1 MMNKSVGFV
10 GGGRVTRIILTGLK
24 RAGQMPSV
32 VVVSDPN
39 VGVLQTLKEKFPEIE
54 IAPNDNRP
62 PAGQEVV
69 FIALHPPAFG
79 DMVGEL
85 KAGLKPDTRLISLAP
100 KLTIARLSAALD
112 GFERIVRMIPNAPS
126 VVNQGY
132 NPVAFA
138 PGLSETE
145 KQELLAWFSLL
156 GTCPE
161 VPEENLEAYAI
172 LTAMG
177 PTYLWFQL
185 YELQEIGRSF
195 GLSDEAVAEGIMQM
209 GLGTLK
215 TMTGS
220 GLSPAEVMDLVPVK
234 PLYDDEATIKGLY
247 RSKLEALFKKL
258 KS

>member
-1 MMNKSVGFV
+1 MNKSVGFV
-10 GGGRVTRIILTGLK
+10 GGGRVTRIILAGFK
-24 RAGQMPSV
+24 RAGQMPSS

-39 VGVLQTLKEKFPEIE
+39 LEVLQKLKEEFPDIG
-54 IAPNDNRP
+54 ITVNDNRT

-69 FIALHPPAFG
+69 LAALHPPALA
-79 DMVGEL
+79 DTVAQL
-85 KAGLKPDTRLISLAP
+85 KESLKPHALLISLAP
-100 KLTIARLSAALD
+100 KLTIAKLSASLD
-112 GFERIVRMIPNAPS
+112 GFQRIMRMIPNAPS
-126 VVNQGY
+126 VVNLGY

-138 PGLSETE
+138 PNLPQTE
-145 KQELLAWFSLL
+145 KQDLLMWFSLL
-156 GTCPE
+156 GACPE
-161 VPEENLEAYAI
+161 VPEEHLEAYAI

-195 GLSDEAVAEGIMQM
+195 GLSDEALAEGVMQM

-215 TMTGS
+215 TMRES
-220 GLSPAEVMDLVPVK
+220 GLSAAEVMDLVPVK
-234 PLYDDEATIKGLY
+234 PLHDDEATIKGLY

>member
-24 RAGQMPSV
+24 RAGQMPSA
-32 VVVSDPN
+32 VVVSDSN
-39 VGVLQTLKEKFPEIE
+39 LEVLQILKENFPEIE
-54 IAPNDNRP
+54 ITPNDNRT

-85 KAGLKPDTRLISLAP
+85 KAGLKPDALLVSLAP
-100 KLTIARLSAALD
+100 KLTIARFSAGLD

-138 PGLSETE
+138 PGLPATE
-145 KQELLAWFSLL
+145 KHDLLRWFSLL
-156 GTCPE
+156 GACPE
-161 VPEENLEAYAI
+161 VPEEHLEAYAI

-195 GLSDEAVAEGIMQM
+195 GLSDEAVAEGVMQM

-215 TMTGS
+215 TMIGS
-220 GLSPAEVMDLVPVK
+220 GLSAAEVMDLVPVK
-234 PLYDDEATIKGLY
+234 PLKDDEATIKDLY

>member
-10 GGGRVTRIILTGLK
+10 GGGRVTRIILAGFK
-24 RAGQMPSV
+24 RAGQMPSS

-39 VGVLQTLKEKFPEIE
+39 LEVLQKLKEEFPDIG
-54 IAPNDNRP
+54 ITVNDNRT

-69 FIALHPPAFG
+69 LAALHPPALA
-79 DMVGEL
+79 DTVAQL
-85 KAGLKPDTRLISLAP
+85 KESLKPHALLISLAP
-100 KLTIARLSAALD
+100 KLTIAKLSASLD
-112 GFERIVRMIPNAPS
+112 GFQRIMRMIPNAPS
-126 VVNQGY
+126 VVNLGY

-138 PGLSETE
+138 PNLPQTE
-145 KQELLAWFSLL
+145 KQDLLMWFSLL
-156 GTCPE
+156 GACPE
-161 VPEENLEAYAI
+161 VPEEHLEAYAI

-195 GLSDEAVAEGIMQM
+195 GLSDEALAEGVMQM

-215 TMTGS
+215 TMRES
-220 GLSPAEVMDLVPVK
+220 GLSAAEVMDLVPVK
-234 PLYDDEATIKGLY
+234 PLHDDEATIKGLY